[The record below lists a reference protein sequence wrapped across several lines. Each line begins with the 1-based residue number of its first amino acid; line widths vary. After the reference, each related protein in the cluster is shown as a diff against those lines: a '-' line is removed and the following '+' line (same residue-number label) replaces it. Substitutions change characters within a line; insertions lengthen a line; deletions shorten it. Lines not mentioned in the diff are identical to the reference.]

1 MVSEASTQIFQRAL
15 SLIRVERVFDALPLL
30 SQLIE
35 AEPGWA
41 EVYVQRARVRKRL
54 GDGERAIADYAQAIR
69 LEPKAETYL
78 ARARVWLALK
88 QIKGAIADSRQAVA
102 LQPQLAGGHRVLG
115 KALGLLGDGKGAIAA
130 YKQAARCYLD
140 AKDKAN
146 AQKCI
151 DAIEPL
157 KALPEYSL
165 RERYANDRP
174 SGTALTSTAKNS
186 LATTDIP
193 ATPEAF
199 LQRLE
204 SLYDAGE
211 DTKTLAELNWFLQ
224 IYPQDVQALALR
236 GVVQARLGHRAEA
249 IADMAAATKF
259 QAELTSARGPDVND
273 IRFRRGQMRRALS
286 DCDGA
291 IEEFSAL
298 IEAAGAAQKPV
309 AKYFAQRGDCY
320 RLLGNAE
327 QAFKDYSNALALDG
341 ENATLYELRAD
352 VQRSMRSDE
361 GAIEDYQRAATLWL
375 NQGHWQKHQQV
386 VESVRQ
392 LRRQSTTESRRS
404 SGATVPI

>member
-69 LEPKAETYL
+69 LDPKAETYL
-78 ARARVWLALK
+78 ARALVWLELK
-88 QIKGAIADSRQAVA
+88 QVKGVIADSRQAVA

-174 SGTALTSTAKNS
+174 SGTALTSTDKNG

-309 AKYFAQRGDCY
+309 AKYFAQRGD
-320 RLLGNAE
+320 
-327 QAFKDYSNALALDG
+327 
-341 ENATLYELRAD
+341 
-352 VQRSMRSDE
+352 
-361 GAIEDYQRAATLWL
+361 
-375 NQGHWQKHQQV
+375 
-386 VESVRQ
+386 
-392 LRRQSTTESRRS
+392 
-404 SGATVPI
+404 